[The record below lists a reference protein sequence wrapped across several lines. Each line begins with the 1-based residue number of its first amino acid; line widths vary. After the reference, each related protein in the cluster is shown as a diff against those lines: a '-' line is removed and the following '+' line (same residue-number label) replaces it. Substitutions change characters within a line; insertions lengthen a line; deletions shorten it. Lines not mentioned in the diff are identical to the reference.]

1 MLNSTNGKPT
11 DKLNPYYIDQ
21 ETIDK
26 FKAEYAKLLKEQFIG
41 EGVDNPLFAMPFK
54 DIEALM
60 IALKKDPKNA
70 KALLAKIPK
79 KARKDKE
86 QMLKLI
92 QVCELAFLCADKSI
106 MDQQF
111 KLDAIKANPNV
122 YGLMQERDRGSKLM
136 LKQYLDVM
144 TARATPR
151 QIDCINKV
159 YMFDRQLSK
168 NLSLEFLSDEE
179 YAKNYKKILQGDA
192 HSCADPKA
200 IHPSYGKMVLARM
213 LVQQLALQGD
223 ERFQN
228 RERQYDEIEAKIIR
242 SNPELVKQLAH
253 NSMLKEEVRQS
264 LEAIQKRCPGEF
276 EKIIGEEQKKYW
288 EGKRDSVERL
298 HVADILGKD
307 LNKHERAMLQEGQK
321 HLELPDKEK
330 VLAVSQQVARE
341 NQQGRQMDR
350 QQDKQQ
356 SQQIEKEKQ
365 AEIVWLK
372 QDSIYRV
379 ISMMYADD
387 PSMASL
393 ILGSLDAMPTMVAS
407 SRAVETIARGESRE
421 NDVDNRGYD
430 GIIDTS
436 HDGAKRMEEIGD
448 IDAHTPQAPTI
459 DEPEYEE
466 PSYDDYDR
474 SR

>member
-26 FKAEYAKLLKEQFIG
+26 FKAEYEKLLKEQYLG
-41 EGVDNPLFAMPFK
+41 EGVDPSLFVVPFK

-70 KALLAKIPK
+70 KALLAKMPK
-79 KARKDKE
+79 KAKKDRE
-86 QMLKLI
+86 QMLKVI

-111 KLDAIKANPNV
+111 KMDALKMNPNV
-122 YGLMQERDRGSKLM
+122 YGLMQERDRGNKLL

-151 QIDCINKV
+151 QIDCLNKV

-192 HSCADPKA
+192 RSCADPKA

-213 LVQQLALQGD
+213 LAQQLALQGD

-228 RERQYDEIEAKIIR
+228 RERQFDEIEAKIIR

-253 NSMLKEEVRQS
+253 DSMLKEEVKQS
-264 LEAIQKRCPGEF
+264 LEAIKKRCPGEF
-276 EKIIGEEQKKYW
+276 DKIIGEEQKKYW
-288 EGKRDSVERL
+288 EGKREAVEKL
-298 HVADILGKD
+298 HVADVLGKD

-321 HLELPDKEK
+321 HLDLPDRDK

-356 SQQIEKEKQ
+356 QQIEKEKQ

-407 SRAVETIARGESRE
+407 SRAVETIARGEARE

-436 HDGAKRMEEIGD
+436 HDGAKRMQEVGD
-448 IDAHTPQAPTI
+448 IDAQQPQAPQI
-459 DEPEYEE
+459 NDPEIEEPEY
-466 PSYDDYDR
+466 DDFDR